1 MGIYFTR
8 YCPNCKFTLEYFK
21 RSCTAVRS
29 PYLDCPACGAKIRL
43 DNLREWDDLNSF
55 GKTWHIFTHVCMSFL
70 YSLILIVVAFCIA
83 VRLLDIDSS
92 EVGPRT
98 SLYVVVAAIVGAGIL
113 SAFRAIWFL
122 KRIKE
127 SLVRTRKRG
136 TDQDL
141 SAPVTVVRMGS
152 EID

>member
-8 YCPNCKFTLEYFK
+8 CCPNCNFSLEYFK
-21 RSCTAVRS
+21 RSYTAVKS
-29 PYLDCPACGAKIRL
+29 PYLDCPACGEKIRL
-43 DNLREWDDLNSF
+43 DNLMEWDDLNSF
-55 GKTWHIFTHVCMSFL
+55 GKAWHILTHVCMSIL
-70 YSLILIVVAFCIA
+70 YSLILIVVGFWIA
-83 VRLLDIDSS
+83 VHLLDIDSS
-92 EVGPRT
+92 EVGPRN
-98 SLYVVVAAIVGAGIL
+98 SLYVVVAAIVGAGIM

-136 TDQDL
+136 TDQNI
-141 SAPVTVVRMGS
+141 SAPVTIVRMGS